1 LCLAGALAVV
11 FNVQGQFHASL
22 DDKGRLSLGSRL
34 KAKLQDHGEN
44 SIVVTYYDGGL
55 QGYTLRQWRRL
66 EKKVAQ
72 RPRFSRSA
80 RSFALVF
87 LGNANELSVD
97 KQGRILIPQHLR
109 ERAGLGGSV
118 VILSYMDTLEIWD
131 RERLEERQGREAEL
145 MEVGTFVDDLVV
157 PLDGDEE

>member
-1 LCLAGALAVV
+1 MLH
-11 FNVQGQFHASL
+11 VQGQFHASL

-34 KAKLQDHGEN
+34 RATLREHGEN
-44 SIVVTYYDGGL
+44 SIVLTFYDGGL
-55 QGYTLRQWRRL
+55 QGFTLRQWRRL

-72 RPRFSRSA
+72 RPRFSRAA

-97 KQGRILIPQHLR
+97 KQGRINVPQHLR
-109 ERAGLGGSV
+109 DRAGLKGAV

-131 RERLEERQGREAEL
+131 KDRLEERQTREAEE

-157 PLDGDEE
+157 PLDDEED

>member
-1 LCLAGALAVV
+1 MLH
-11 FNVQGQFHASL
+11 VQGQFHASL

-34 KAKLQDHGEN
+34 RSTLRERGEN
-44 SIVVTYYDGGL
+44 SIVLTFYDGGL
-55 QGYTLRQWRRL
+55 QGYTIRQWRRL

-72 RPRFSRSA
+72 RPRFSRAA

-97 KQGRILIPQHLR
+97 KQGRILVPQHLR
-109 ERAGLGGSV
+109 DRAGLKGAV

-131 RERLEERQGREAEL
+131 KERLEERQMREAEE

-157 PLDGDEE
+157 PLDDDED